1 MLQNLKIRTKIN
13 GIIGILIGVIIMT
26 SLISV
31 HQQSKLSNESLN
43 SLENVMRYDYDNQ
56 IKNQVDGAITVI
68 KGVYRDYENGK
79 YTEEEA
85 KLLAANLVRQMRYG
99 ENGYFWID
107 TYDGN
112 NVVLLGD
119 STEGTNRMNST
130 DVNGYKM
137 IQEIIAKGK
146 NGGGYTD
153 YYFPKEG
160 ESEASPKRAYSKA
173 FEPFNWVIGTGNYT
187 DDIDKEVAQ
196 KQSQLKSIVAANT
209 RDFAIIVISSIALC
223 AIFSIILS
231 REILKGFKAVSKSLE
246 IMSTGDFK
254 EDIPEKL
261 INRKDDFGIIAKS
274 LKHMHDTVQNLIYE
288 AKNASDGN
296 NEMAVKIGENI
307 NVLNED
313 IENISAVA
321 EELAAGME
329 ECAASSEEMA
339 ASAHEINAASEA
351 IAKKSEEGSAEAIEI
366 SKRAKITKKKSEE
379 SKVKAESVSLE
390 IQKKLEVALEGAKI
404 VDKINVLA
412 DTILSITEQ
421 TNLLALNAAIEAARA
436 GESGK
441 GFTVVADEIRKLS
454 EKTKESSV
462 SINQLI
468 NNVLINSKNL
478 VESTSIMKVE
488 LDKQWVGVEKSIKSF
503 ANISEYV
510 ATMTPKMGNLA
521 NSSNMIYKSS
531 KTIMEQIQKLSL
543 VNQQIFSS
551 AEEIAVSSESTKEYS
566 NHLAEYAKELEKNAD
581 NTAVYVNK
589 FELDGP
595 AEED

>member
-254 EDIPEKL
+254 KDIPEKL

-436 GESGK
+436 GEAGK
-441 GFTVVADEIRKLS
+441 GFSVV
-454 EKTKESSV
+454 
-462 SINQLI
+462 
-468 NNVLINSKNL
+468 
-478 VESTSIMKVE
+478 
-488 LDKQWVGVEKSIKSF
+488 
-503 ANISEYV
+503 
-510 ATMTPKMGNLA
+510 
-521 NSSNMIYKSS
+521 
-531 KTIMEQIQKLSL
+531 
-543 VNQQIFSS
+543 
-551 AEEIAVSSESTKEYS
+551 AEEIRS
-566 NHLAEYAKELEKNAD
+566 LAEQSKEAVENIQNVTKDVTNSVASLSDNSNMLLNFVKEDVSKDYDSFIEVAEKYENDAAFVEGLITDFSATAEELTASLDNVLTAIDEVAKTASEGAQGTTEISQRAIDIQEKSELVLSNAKESIKYSDKIKDCLLYTSDAAD
-581 NTAVYVNK
+581 
-589 FELDGP
+589 E
-595 AEED
+595 

>member
-160 ESEASPKRAYSKA
+160 ELEASPKRAYSKA

-366 SKRAKITKKKSEE
+366 SKRAKITKRKSEE

-404 VDKINVLA
+404 VDKITVLA

-436 GESGK
+436 GEAGK
-441 GFTVVADEIRKLS
+441 GFSVV
-454 EKTKESSV
+454 
-462 SINQLI
+462 
-468 NNVLINSKNL
+468 
-478 VESTSIMKVE
+478 
-488 LDKQWVGVEKSIKSF
+488 
-503 ANISEYV
+503 
-510 ATMTPKMGNLA
+510 
-521 NSSNMIYKSS
+521 
-531 KTIMEQIQKLSL
+531 
-543 VNQQIFSS
+543 
-551 AEEIAVSSESTKEYS
+551 AEEIRS
-566 NHLAEYAKELEKNAD
+566 LAEQSKEAVENIQNVTKDVTNSVASLSDNSNMLLNFVKEDVSKDYDSFIEVAEKYENDAAFVEGLITDFSATAEELTASLDNVLTAIDEVAKTASEGAQGTTEISQRAIDIQEKSELVLSNAKESIKYSDKIKDEM
-581 NTAVYVNK
+581 NK
-589 FELDGP
+589 FTI
-595 AEED
+595 

>member
-436 GESGK
+436 GEAGK
-441 GFTVVADEIRKLS
+441 GFSVV
-454 EKTKESSV
+454 
-462 SINQLI
+462 
-468 NNVLINSKNL
+468 
-478 VESTSIMKVE
+478 
-488 LDKQWVGVEKSIKSF
+488 
-503 ANISEYV
+503 
-510 ATMTPKMGNLA
+510 
-521 NSSNMIYKSS
+521 
-531 KTIMEQIQKLSL
+531 
-543 VNQQIFSS
+543 
-551 AEEIAVSSESTKEYS
+551 AEEIRS
-566 NHLAEYAKELEKNAD
+566 LAEQSKEAVENIQNVTKDVTNSVASLSDNSNMLLNFVKEDVSKDYDSFIEVAEKYENDAAFVEGLITD
-581 NTAVYVNK
+581 FSAT
-589 FELDGP
+589 
-595 AEED
+595 AEELTASLDNVLTAIDEVAKTASEGAQGTTEISQRAIDIQ

>member
-160 ESEASPKRAYSKA
+160 ESEVSPKRAYSKA

-436 GESGK
+436 GEAGK
-441 GFTVVADEIRKLS
+441 GFSVV
-454 EKTKESSV
+454 
-462 SINQLI
+462 
-468 NNVLINSKNL
+468 
-478 VESTSIMKVE
+478 
-488 LDKQWVGVEKSIKSF
+488 
-503 ANISEYV
+503 
-510 ATMTPKMGNLA
+510 
-521 NSSNMIYKSS
+521 
-531 KTIMEQIQKLSL
+531 
-543 VNQQIFSS
+543 
-551 AEEIAVSSESTKEYS
+551 AEEIRS
-566 NHLAEYAKELEKNAD
+566 LAEQSKEAVENIQNVTKDVTNSVASLSDNSNMLLNFVKEDVSKDYDSFIEVAEKYENDAAFVEGLITDFSATAEELTASLDNVLTAIDEVAKTASEGAQGTTEISQRAIDIQEKSELVLSNAKESIKYSDKIKDEM
-581 NTAVYVNK
+581 NK
-589 FELDGP
+589 FTI
-595 AEED
+595 

>member
-43 SLENVMRYDYDNQ
+43 SLENIMRYDYDNQ

-196 KQSQLKSIVAANT
+196 KQSQLKSMVAANT
-209 RDFAIIVISSIALC
+209 RDFTIIVISSIALC

-339 ASAHEINAASEA
+339 ALAHEINAASEA

-366 SKRAKITKKKSEE
+366 SKRAKITKRKSEE

-404 VDKINVLA
+404 VDKITVLA

-436 GESGK
+436 GEAGK
-441 GFTVVADEIRKLS
+441 GFSVVAEEIRSLAEQSKEAVENIQNVTKDVTNSVASLS
-454 EKTKESSV
+454 DNSNMLLNFVKEDVSKDYDSFIEVAEKYENDAAFV
-462 SINQLI
+462 EGLI
-468 NNVLINSKNL
+468 TDFSATAEELTASLDNVLTAIDEVAKTASEGAQGTTEISQRAIDIQEKSEL
-478 VESTSIMKVE
+478 VLSNAK
-488 LDKQWVGVEKSIKSF
+488 KSIK
-503 ANISEYV
+503 
-510 ATMTPKMGNLA
+510 
-521 NSSNMIYKSS
+521 
-531 KTIMEQIQKLSL
+531 
-543 VNQQIFSS
+543 
-551 AEEIAVSSESTKEYS
+551 YS
-566 NHLAEYAKELEKNAD
+566 DKIKDEM
-581 NTAVYVNK
+581 NK
-589 FELDGP
+589 FTI
-595 AEED
+595 

>member
-366 SKRAKITKKKSEE
+366 SKRAKITKRKSEE

-404 VDKINVLA
+404 VDKITVLA

-436 GESGK
+436 GEAGK
-441 GFTVVADEIRKLS
+441 GFSVV
-454 EKTKESSV
+454 
-462 SINQLI
+462 
-468 NNVLINSKNL
+468 
-478 VESTSIMKVE
+478 
-488 LDKQWVGVEKSIKSF
+488 
-503 ANISEYV
+503 
-510 ATMTPKMGNLA
+510 
-521 NSSNMIYKSS
+521 
-531 KTIMEQIQKLSL
+531 
-543 VNQQIFSS
+543 
-551 AEEIAVSSESTKEYS
+551 AEEIRS
-566 NHLAEYAKELEKNAD
+566 LAEQSKEAVENIQNVTKDVTNSVASLSDNSNMLLNFVKEDVSKDYDSFIEVAEKYENDAAFVEGLITDFSATAEELTASLYNVLTAIDEVAKTASEGAQGTTEISQRAIDIQEKSELVLSNAKESIKYSDKIKDEM
-581 NTAVYVNK
+581 NK
-589 FELDGP
+589 FTI
-595 AEED
+595 

>member
-209 RDFAIIVISSIALC
+209 RDFAIIVISSIALF

-436 GESGK
+436 GEAGK
-441 GFTVVADEIRKLS
+441 GFSVV
-454 EKTKESSV
+454 
-462 SINQLI
+462 
-468 NNVLINSKNL
+468 
-478 VESTSIMKVE
+478 
-488 LDKQWVGVEKSIKSF
+488 
-503 ANISEYV
+503 
-510 ATMTPKMGNLA
+510 
-521 NSSNMIYKSS
+521 
-531 KTIMEQIQKLSL
+531 
-543 VNQQIFSS
+543 
-551 AEEIAVSSESTKEYS
+551 AEEIRS
-566 NHLAEYAKELEKNAD
+566 LAEQSKEAVENIQNVTKDVTNSVASLSDNSNMLLNFVKEDVSKDYDSFIEVAEKYENDAAFVEGLITDFSATAEELTASLDNVLTAIDEVAKTASEGAQGTTEISQRAIDIQEKSELVLSNAKESIKYSDKIKDEM
-581 NTAVYVNK
+581 NK
-589 FELDGP
+589 FTI
-595 AEED
+595 

>member
-1 MLQNLKIRTKIN
+1 
-13 GIIGILIGVIIMT
+13 
-26 SLISV
+26 
-31 HQQSKLSNESLN
+31 
-43 SLENVMRYDYDNQ
+43 MRYDYDNQ

-209 RDFAIIVISSIALC
+209 RDFAIIIISSIALC

-351 IAKKSEEGSAEAIEI
+351 IAKKI
-366 SKRAKITKKKSEE
+366 
-379 SKVKAESVSLE
+379 
-390 IQKKLEVALEGAKI
+390 
-404 VDKINVLA
+404 
-412 DTILSITEQ
+412 
-421 TNLLALNAAIEAARA
+421 
-436 GESGK
+436 
-441 GFTVVADEIRKLS
+441 
-454 EKTKESSV
+454 
-462 SINQLI
+462 
-468 NNVLINSKNL
+468 
-478 VESTSIMKVE
+478 
-488 LDKQWVGVEKSIKSF
+488 
-503 ANISEYV
+503 
-510 ATMTPKMGNLA
+510 
-521 NSSNMIYKSS
+521 
-531 KTIMEQIQKLSL
+531 
-543 VNQQIFSS
+543 
-551 AEEIAVSSESTKEYS
+551 
-566 NHLAEYAKELEKNAD
+566 
-581 NTAVYVNK
+581 
-589 FELDGP
+589 
-595 AEED
+595 

>member
-43 SLENVMRYDYDNQ
+43 SLENIMRYDYDNQ

-196 KQSQLKSIVAANT
+196 KQSQLKSMVAANT
-209 RDFAIIVISSIALC
+209 REFTIIVISSIALC

-339 ASAHEINAASEA
+339 ALAHEINAASEA

-366 SKRAKITKKKSEE
+366 SKRAKITKRKSEE

-404 VDKINVLA
+404 VDKITVLA

-436 GESGK
+436 GEAGK
-441 GFTVVADEIRKLS
+441 GFSVVAEEIRSLAEQSKEAVENIQNVTKDVTNSVASLS
-454 EKTKESSV
+454 DNSNMLLNFVKEDVSKDYDSFIEVAEKYENDAAFV
-462 SINQLI
+462 EGLI
-468 NNVLINSKNL
+468 TDFSATAEELTASLDNVLTAIDEVAKTASEGAQGTTEISQRAIDIQEKSEL
-478 VESTSIMKVE
+478 VLSNAK
-488 LDKQWVGVEKSIKSF
+488 KSIK
-503 ANISEYV
+503 
-510 ATMTPKMGNLA
+510 
-521 NSSNMIYKSS
+521 
-531 KTIMEQIQKLSL
+531 
-543 VNQQIFSS
+543 
-551 AEEIAVSSESTKEYS
+551 YS
-566 NHLAEYAKELEKNAD
+566 DKIKDEM
-581 NTAVYVNK
+581 NK
-589 FELDGP
+589 FTI
-595 AEED
+595 

>member
-43 SLENVMRYDYDNQ
+43 SLENIMRYDYDNQ

-153 YYFPKEG
+153 YYFSKEG

-209 RDFAIIVISSIALC
+209 RDFTIIVISSIALC

-366 SKRAKITKKKSEE
+366 SKRAKITKRKSEE

-404 VDKINVLA
+404 VDKITVLA

-436 GESGK
+436 GEAGK
-441 GFTVVADEIRKLS
+441 GFSVVAEEIRSLAEQSKEAVENIQNVTKDVTNSVASLS
-454 EKTKESSV
+454 DNSNMLLNFVKEDVSKDYDSFIEVAEKYENDAAFV
-462 SINQLI
+462 EGLI
-468 NNVLINSKNL
+468 TDFSATAEELTASLDNVLTAIDEVAKTASEGAQGTTEISQRAIDIQEKSEL
-478 VESTSIMKVE
+478 VLSNAK
-488 LDKQWVGVEKSIKSF
+488 KSIK
-503 ANISEYV
+503 
-510 ATMTPKMGNLA
+510 
-521 NSSNMIYKSS
+521 
-531 KTIMEQIQKLSL
+531 
-543 VNQQIFSS
+543 
-551 AEEIAVSSESTKEYS
+551 YS
-566 NHLAEYAKELEKNAD
+566 DKIKDEM
-581 NTAVYVNK
+581 NK
-589 FELDGP
+589 FTI
-595 AEED
+595 

>member
-68 KGVYRDYENGK
+68 KGVYRDYEDGK

-436 GESGK
+436 GEAGK
-441 GFTVVADEIRKLS
+441 GFSVV
-454 EKTKESSV
+454 
-462 SINQLI
+462 
-468 NNVLINSKNL
+468 
-478 VESTSIMKVE
+478 
-488 LDKQWVGVEKSIKSF
+488 
-503 ANISEYV
+503 
-510 ATMTPKMGNLA
+510 
-521 NSSNMIYKSS
+521 
-531 KTIMEQIQKLSL
+531 
-543 VNQQIFSS
+543 
-551 AEEIAVSSESTKEYS
+551 AEEIRS
-566 NHLAEYAKELEKNAD
+566 LAEQSKEAVENIQNVTKDVTNSVASLSDNSNMLLNFVKEDVSKDYDSFIEVAEKYENDAAFVEGLITDFSATAEELTASLDNVLTAIDEVAKTASEGAQGTTEISQRAIDIQEKSELVLSNAKESIKYSDKIKDEM
-581 NTAVYVNK
+581 NK
-589 FELDGP
+589 FTI
-595 AEED
+595 

>member
-412 DTILSITEQ
+412 DIILSITEQ

-436 GESGK
+436 GEAGK
-441 GFTVVADEIRKLS
+441 GFSVV
-454 EKTKESSV
+454 
-462 SINQLI
+462 
-468 NNVLINSKNL
+468 
-478 VESTSIMKVE
+478 
-488 LDKQWVGVEKSIKSF
+488 
-503 ANISEYV
+503 
-510 ATMTPKMGNLA
+510 
-521 NSSNMIYKSS
+521 
-531 KTIMEQIQKLSL
+531 
-543 VNQQIFSS
+543 
-551 AEEIAVSSESTKEYS
+551 AEEIRS
-566 NHLAEYAKELEKNAD
+566 LAEQSKEAVENIQNVTKDVTNSVASLSDNSNMLLNFVKEDVSKDYDSFIEVAEKYENDAAFVEGLITDFSATAEELTASLDNVLTAIDEVAKTASEGAQGTTEISQRAIDIQEKSELVLSNAKESIKYSDKIKDEM
-581 NTAVYVNK
+581 NK
-589 FELDGP
+589 FTI
-595 AEED
+595 

>member
-43 SLENVMRYDYDNQ
+43 SLENIMRYDYDNQ

-196 KQSQLKSIVAANT
+196 KQSQLKSMVAANT
-209 RDFAIIVISSIALC
+209 RDFTIIVISSIALC

-339 ASAHEINAASEA
+339 ALAHEINAASEA

-366 SKRAKITKKKSEE
+366 SKRAKITKRKSEE

-404 VDKINVLA
+404 VDKITVLA

-436 GESGK
+436 GEAGK
-441 GFTVVADEIRKLS
+441 GFSVV
-454 EKTKESSV
+454 
-462 SINQLI
+462 
-468 NNVLINSKNL
+468 
-478 VESTSIMKVE
+478 
-488 LDKQWVGVEKSIKSF
+488 
-503 ANISEYV
+503 
-510 ATMTPKMGNLA
+510 
-521 NSSNMIYKSS
+521 
-531 KTIMEQIQKLSL
+531 
-543 VNQQIFSS
+543 
-551 AEEIAVSSESTKEYS
+551 AEEIRS
-566 NHLAEYAKELEKNAD
+566 LAEQSKEAVENIQNVTKDVTNSVASLSDNSNMLLNFVKEDVSKDYDSFIEVAEKYENDAAFVEGLITD
-581 NTAVYVNK
+581 FSAT
-589 FELDGP
+589 
-595 AEED
+595 AEELTASLDNVLTAIDEVAKTASEGAQGQCHKPMLQYFYK

>member
-160 ESEASPKRAYSKA
+160 ESEASPKRAYSRA

-329 ECAASSEEMA
+329 ECAAS
-339 ASAHEINAASEA
+339 AHEINAASEA

-436 GESGK
+436 GEAGK
-441 GFTVVADEIRKLS
+441 GFSVV
-454 EKTKESSV
+454 
-462 SINQLI
+462 
-468 NNVLINSKNL
+468 
-478 VESTSIMKVE
+478 
-488 LDKQWVGVEKSIKSF
+488 
-503 ANISEYV
+503 
-510 ATMTPKMGNLA
+510 
-521 NSSNMIYKSS
+521 
-531 KTIMEQIQKLSL
+531 
-543 VNQQIFSS
+543 
-551 AEEIAVSSESTKEYS
+551 AEEIRS
-566 NHLAEYAKELEKNAD
+566 LAEQSKEAVENIQNVTKDVTNSVASLSDNSNMLLNFVKEDVSKDYDSFIEVAEKYENDAAFVEGLITDFSATAEELTASLDNVLTAIDEVAKTASEGAQGTTEISQRAIDIQEKSELVLSNAKESIKYSDKIKDEM
-581 NTAVYVNK
+581 NK
-589 FELDGP
+589 FTI
-595 AEED
+595 

>member
-436 GESGK
+436 GEAGK
-441 GFTVVADEIRKLS
+441 GFSVV
-454 EKTKESSV
+454 
-462 SINQLI
+462 
-468 NNVLINSKNL
+468 
-478 VESTSIMKVE
+478 
-488 LDKQWVGVEKSIKSF
+488 
-503 ANISEYV
+503 
-510 ATMTPKMGNLA
+510 
-521 NSSNMIYKSS
+521 
-531 KTIMEQIQKLSL
+531 
-543 VNQQIFSS
+543 
-551 AEEIAVSSESTKEYS
+551 AEEIRS
-566 NHLAEYAKELEKNAD
+566 LAEQSKEAVENIQNVTKDVTNSVASLSDNSNMLLNFVKEDVSKDYDSFIEVAEKYENDAAFVEGLITDFSATAEELTASLDNVLTAIDEVAKTASEGLKVLLRYLKELLIFKKNL
-581 NTAVYVNK
+581 N
-589 FELDGP
+589 
-595 AEED
+595 

>member
-43 SLENVMRYDYDNQ
+43 SLENIMRYDYDNQ

-209 RDFAIIVISSIALC
+209 RDFTIIVISSIALC

-339 ASAHEINAASEA
+339 ALAHEINAASEA

-366 SKRAKITKKKSEE
+366 SKRAKITKRKSEE

-404 VDKINVLA
+404 VDKITVLA

-436 GESGK
+436 GEAGK
-441 GFTVVADEIRKLS
+441 GFSVVAEEIRSLAEQSKEAVENIQNVTKDVTNSVASLS
-454 EKTKESSV
+454 DNSNMLLNFVKEDVSKDYDSFIEVAEKYENDAAFV
-462 SINQLI
+462 EGLI
-468 NNVLINSKNL
+468 TDFSATAEELTASLDNVLTAIDEVAKTASEGAQGTTEISQRAIDIQEKSEL
-478 VESTSIMKVE
+478 VLSNAK
-488 LDKQWVGVEKSIKSF
+488 KSIK
-503 ANISEYV
+503 
-510 ATMTPKMGNLA
+510 
-521 NSSNMIYKSS
+521 
-531 KTIMEQIQKLSL
+531 
-543 VNQQIFSS
+543 
-551 AEEIAVSSESTKEYS
+551 YS
-566 NHLAEYAKELEKNAD
+566 DKIKDEM
-581 NTAVYVNK
+581 NK
-589 FELDGP
+589 FTI
-595 AEED
+595 